1 MDIYYGRLPV
11 KTMNF
16 APMSDIHIGHKIKE
30 VLDQSRYSITEFAA
44 LINRSRTVAY
54 NIFERDTLDTG
65 LLQQISKVLEHN
77 FFRYLSQDLPVV
89 IQEEKMNYMTQVEL
103 LTVLSEEIRAM
114 RKQFADLDKRI
125 TAFEK
130 GEKLTDGRKPYK
142 KRPAKK

>member
-1 MDIYYGRLPV
+1 
-11 KTMNF
+11 
-16 APMSDIHIGHKIKE
+16 MSDIHIGHKIKE

-103 LTVLSEEIRAM
+103 LTSLSEEIRAM

-130 GEKLTDGRKPYK
+130 GEKPTDGKKPYK
-142 KRPAKK
+142 RKPAKK